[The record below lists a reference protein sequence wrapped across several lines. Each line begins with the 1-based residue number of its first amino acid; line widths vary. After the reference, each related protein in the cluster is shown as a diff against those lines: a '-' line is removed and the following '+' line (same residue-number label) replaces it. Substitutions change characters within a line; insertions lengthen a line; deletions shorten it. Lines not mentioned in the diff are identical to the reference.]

1 MFSRLALLGLL
12 MLVASATMAQG
23 GGSTPHVTI
32 GGSVFGG
39 GNLANVGG
47 NSTVLVDQNG
57 TVIGEDV
64 YGGGAL
70 ANVGTTSADSTT
82 VTILNG
88 VINGNVYG
96 GGLGDSIQNCYGGSI
111 NKAALVYGKVYVNIG
126 NNSGGPTINGSV
138 FGCNNINGTPLD
150 SVFVNIYKTAHTT
163 SNSYPTGITTM
174 AGLQA
179 SFNASN
185 YDDCFAIEA
194 VYGGGNKASY
204 KPSVA
209 DRATTV
215 HVYGCTEN
223 TIKVIYGGGNAA
235 DVGTSSK
242 HANTRLIIE
251 GGRFDQIFGGG
262 NGYSASG
269 NHDPNNCNDPDY
281 NPGAN
286 ITGTASTD
294 IQGGL
299 YRQIFG
305 GSNQF
310 GDVDVVAL
318 SIDKICDNL
327 LISEAFGGANE
338 AELQANVETNLGCGD
353 YEIGSFYGG
362 SNKANIVGDVTL
374 NVYGGTYTNVFGG
387 SKGVAAATGL
397 TAVPANIDGNVTLNL
412 FGGTM
417 VNAFGGSDKNGNITG
432 GITVNVL
439 DLEATNCGLDV
450 TNIYGASNET
460 AYSPTDPTITS
471 PVVNVM
477 HIAQAAG
484 VKGNV
489 FGGGNLA
496 AVTANP
502 TVNIGY
508 VSSMS
513 SYITAIAAYLPTN
526 YSVPANSRAYV
537 TGKVFGGGN
546 EAGVTNTVVNIN
558 SGIVKAG
565 VYGGCNTS
573 GTVGGNIAVNL
584 INGQV
589 GTDATNRA
597 DVFGG
602 GYGSNTY
609 TSGDIVVN
617 LNSTTI
623 YGDLYGGSA
632 FGSVNNATAN
642 PANTTTLTINGSAL
656 HGTIYGGG
664 KGDVTNLGN
673 GHNNVTAVNNGNVIV
688 NYNTANTALTGLYG
702 GANVNGNVKGDIT
715 VNVLANVGATGTGNS
730 VDVFGGG
737 LGAATDTEGNVTV
750 NIGTETM
757 AAADI
762 PVIYGDIYGGSAL
775 GNVNNAATDI
785 TKVDFLNGTL
795 HGNIYGGG
803 LGDAN
808 NAAKVNGE
816 VIVNISSANQDG
828 SDCHINLTDN
838 VSIYGCNNTN
848 GSPQADVTVNIYKTG
863 FTTGDYDSQ
872 SGTLYAIDQVFGGG
886 KNADYLPENGATNS
900 DKVAKVYVHDCANS
914 IRRVFS
920 GGDAADATG
929 VAATIDGGR
938 FDFIFGGGNGEVSE
952 ANIFLGG
959 TNLIVHAGIINHL
972 FGGSNTSGTIAGSMN
987 THIDGDN
994 MNAACAESITEFFG
1008 GGNLAP
1014 ITGDITT
1021 TLDCGI
1027 GNITNVY
1034 GGSNMASITGD
1045 VTLTIKGGNYT
1056 NAFGGSKG
1064 VAGSGSST
1072 GTTANIDGNVTLN
1085 LHGGTIV
1092 NAFGG
1097 SDQKGNITG
1106 SITVNVLDFEDT
1118 ECPLVV
1124 TNIYGG
1130 GNVTPYTPTSATNS
1144 PMVNVMHVKQTAG
1157 VQGDVF
1163 GGGLGATAIVT
1174 ANPIVKIG
1182 YDATTMS
1189 GLLPTGYTQPA
1200 TGFPRAVVTGDVYG
1214 GGSLAA
1220 VTGNTSVLIQTA
1232 GTEVKSN
1239 VFGGGSQAGVSGT
1252 STVQVANGTVGTGV
1266 YGGCNT
1272 SGTVGGAINVYID
1285 GGTIGSSTTRADG
1298 VFGGGFGQ
1306 STNTGDNITVTIG
1319 NADATTP
1326 QIYGDIYGGSAK
1338 GNVNSSTASPLN
1350 TTKVWLKKGTITGD
1364 IYGGGYG
1371 LDNVEALVYGNVQ
1384 VVVDGGTVNSYTSG
1398 TNTLGG
1404 RIFGCNNAKGTP
1416 KGTVEVTINATNAS
1430 SGSGSTKVYALQGVY
1445 GGGNL
1450 AGYDPTTTSAD
1461 YPIVTV
1467 NGCTSSIKDVYGGG
1481 NAAPVPNTKV
1491 IINGGDIK
1499 RMFAGGN
1506 GESGTP
1512 AHVGYKNI
1520 DANPSGTGYGTGQ
1533 AQAEIKGGTIEQVF
1547 GGSNAN
1553 GAIRVS
1559 SLLNVDKS
1567 TASGACAMKI
1577 GEVYGGGNMANGNAG
1592 IINIGCTGDL
1602 VALGSGEHY
1611 GVDQEGIRYVYG
1623 GANQANISN
1632 DILLNINSGIV
1643 ENVFGGNNQSGSIS
1657 GNITVNIDSTGTCGW
1672 YVGNVYGGGNQA
1684 TYGTANSNYPQVNIS
1699 NGLVSGDV
1707 FGGGLGSTGTAGQVT
1722 GNPQVV
1728 VNGAKARVNGGVYG
1742 GGSLAPTAGNPVVT
1756 LTNGALTNV
1765 YGGGKAANVN
1775 GAPTVNINGGT
1786 VSTGVYGGCD
1796 SQGNVSG
1803 NITVNVKSG
1812 VIGTQANFN
1821 NNILA
1826 NVFGGGFGPSTTT
1839 SGNVEV
1845 NIDSLANILA
1855 PVIYGDVYG
1864 GSAFGSVNNEA
1875 TDKTSVNIYS
1885 GSITGDVYGGGLGEA
1900 GNNVKG
1906 TVNGVVT
1913 VNVGTGTA
1921 NTTTGFAI
1929 TTEGFAIIGGSVYGG
1944 NNTGGSPQD
1953 DVYVNIWK
1961 AGSTI
1966 ANVFGGSNAAD
1977 YAPENGST
1985 TTSKKARVHIYGC
1998 DNTIYRVFGG
2008 GNAAASPS
2016 VETFIEGGT
2025 FNQVFGGGNGE
2036 LGPSYGADIHG
2047 TVDLGIHGGNV
2058 GQFFGG
2064 SNQNGTIS
2072 GAINVVVDN
2081 TSNCGSL
2088 VIDEFFCGGNFVDIT
2103 GNLETDILCSEGMV
2117 VHDLYGG
2124 CNQANISGNVV
2135 LNVYGGIY
2143 TNVYGGSKGLKADP
2157 SAVPPVSA
2165 HPANIEGGITL
2176 NLFGG
2181 TMENVYGGSNEN
2193 GNINGRIVV
2202 NVLDIMDTQCP
2213 LNITN
2218 IYGGSNLTDYTPTN
2232 SAIISPVINI
2242 VHIKNGIRGNVYGGS
2257 KGAVGV
2263 ATPTLLRANPQVN
2276 VGYDASMNT
2285 YIPSTGSNAYSVPSS
2300 PRAIISG
2307 DVFGGGDAATVEG
2320 NTIIYLRNRSKVFGN
2335 IYGGGNMGEVE
2346 GDTKVIVN
2354 GENQ

>member
-1 MFSRLALLGLL
+1 M
-12 MLVASATMAQG
+12 
-23 GGSTPHVTI
+23 
-32 GGSVFGG
+32 FGG
-39 GNLANVGG
+39 GNKAAVAGS
-47 NSTVLVDQNG
+47 STVLINQTGATIDTN
-57 TVIGEDV
+57 V

-70 ANVGTTSADSTT
+70 ANVNVTETIIGTDTSYSHTPNTITT
-82 VTILNG
+82 VNILKG
-88 VINGNVYG
+88 TINGDVFG
-96 GGLGDSIQNCYGGSI
+96 GGLGDSIDNCYGGS
-111 NKAALVYGKVYVNIG
+111 NNTAALVYGKVYVNIG
-126 NNSGGPTINGSV
+126 DNTGGPTLNGSV

-174 AGLQA
+174 AGLQN
-179 SFNASN
+179 SLNASN
-185 YDDCFAIEA
+185 YDDFFAIEA

-262 NGYSASG
+262 NGYSATG

-362 SNKANIVGDVTL
+362 SNKANIVGDVNL

-387 SKGVAAATGL
+387 SKGVAGMSGT
-397 TAVPANIDGNVTLNL
+397 PADIDGNVTLNL

-417 VNAFGGSDKNGNITG
+417 TNAFGGSDKNGNITG

-439 DLEATNCGLDV
+439 DLEASGCELDV

-460 AYSPTDPTITS
+460 AYTPTDATITS

-558 SGIVKAG
+558 SGTVKAG

-573 GTVGGNIAVNL
+573 GNVGGNITVNL

-589 GTDATNRA
+589 GTDADHRA

-602 GYGSNTY
+602 GFGKDTE
-609 TSGDIVVN
+609 TSSDITVT
-617 LNSTTI
+617 LNGTTI

-632 FGSVNNATAN
+632 LGSVNNSATED
-642 PANTTTLTINGSAL
+642 TTMVNLNSATLFGSVF
-656 HGTIYGGG
+656 GGG
-664 KGDVTNLGN
+664 KGQVGPTAADSI
-673 GHNNVTAVNNGNVIV
+673 TAVSNGKAIV
-688 NYNTANTALTGLYG
+688 NINVYDTHLTGLYG
-702 GANVNGNVKGDIT
+702 GANINGNVKGDIT
-715 VNVLANVGATGTGNS
+715 VNVLSNVGATGNNL
-730 VDVFGGG
+730 DIFGGG
-737 LGAATDTEGNVTV
+737 YGAATNTEGNVTV
-750 NIGTETM
+750 NIGTATM
-757 AAADI
+757 AAANV

-775 GNVNNAATDI
+775 GNVNNDSNDL

-816 VIVNISSANQDG
+816 VIVNISSANQDE

-863 FTTGDYDSQ
+863 FTSGEYDSQ

-886 KNADYLPENGATNS
+886 KNANYLPENGATNS

-938 FDFIFGGGNGEVSE
+938 FDYIFGGGNGEVSE

-1034 GGSNMASITGD
+1034 GGSNMASITGN

-1064 VAGSGSST
+1064 VAGT
-1072 GTTANIDGNVTLN
+1072 PGTPANIDGDVTLN

-1106 SITVNVLDFEDT
+1106 QITVNVLDFETTDC
-1118 ECPLVV
+1118 ELDV

-1130 GNVTPYTPTSATNS
+1130 GNVTPYKPSTVTLVS
-1144 PMVNVMHVKQTAG
+1144 PAVNVMHIKQTPG
-1157 VQGDVF
+1157 VRGDVF

-1174 ANPIVKIG
+1174 ACPMVKVG

-1252 STVQVANGTVGTGV
+1252 STVQVANGIVGTGI

-1272 SGTVGGAINVYID
+1272 SGTVGGAINVYVN

-1306 STNTGDNITVTIG
+1306 STNTGNNVTVTIG
-1319 NADATTP
+1319 NTDATTP

-1371 LDNVEALVYGNVQ
+1371 LDNAEALVYGNVQ

-1398 TNTLGG
+1398 ANTLGG

-1430 SGSGSTKVYALQGVY
+1430 SGSGSAKVYALQGVY

-1520 DANPSGTGYGTGQ
+1520 DANPSGSGYGTGQ

-1577 GEVYGGGNMANGNAG
+1577 GEVYGGGNFAAG
-1592 IINIGCTGDL
+1592 KAGTINIGCTGDL

-1684 TYGTANSNYPQVNIS
+1684 TYGSANSNYPQVNIN

-1728 VNGAKARVNGGVYG
+1728 VNGAKARVNGGIYG
-1742 GGSLAPTAGNPVVT
+1742 GGSLATTVGNPVVT

-1765 YGGGKAANVN
+1765 YGGGKAADVN

-1786 VSTGVYGGCD
+1786 VSTSVYGGCD

-1803 NITVNVKSG
+1803 NITVNVMSG
-1812 VIGTQANFN
+1812 VIGT
-1821 NNILA
+1821 
-1826 NVFGGGFGPSTTT
+1826 VFGGGFGSSTTT

-1845 NIDSLANILA
+1845 NIDSLANIPA
-1855 PVIYGDVYG
+1855 PIIYGDVYG
-1864 GSAFGSVNNEA
+1864 GSAFGTVNNEA
-1875 TDKTSVNIYS
+1875 TDETSVNIYS
-1885 GSITGDVYGGGLGEA
+1885 GSITGDVYGGGLGES

-1906 TVNGVVT
+1906 TVNGKIT
-1913 VNVGTGTA
+1913 VNVGSGTV

-1929 TTEGFAIIGGSVYGG
+1929 TTEGNASIGGSVYGG

-1961 AGSTI
+1961 ARGSI

-1977 YAPENGST
+1977 YAPENGSP

-2036 LGPSYGADIHG
+2036 LGPSYGADING

-2064 SNQNGTIS
+2064 SNQNGDIS

-2165 HPANIEGGITL
+2165 HPANIEGSVTL

-2181 TMENVYGGSNEN
+2181 TMENVFGGSNEN

-2232 SAIISPVINI
+2232 SSIISPVVNI
-2242 VHIKNGIRGNVYGGS
+2242 VHIKNGIWGNVYGGS
-2257 KGAVGV
+2257 KGAIGA

-2276 VGYDASMNT
+2276 VGYDASMDT
-2285 YIPSTGSNAYSVPSS
+2285 YIPSTGSNAYSVPIA
-2300 PRAIISG
+2300 PRAIVSG
-2307 DVFGGGDAATVEG
+2307 SVFGGGDAATVEG
-2320 NTIIYLRNRSKVFGN
+2320 STIIYLRNRSKVFGN
-2335 IYGGGNMGEVE
+2335 IYGGGNMGEVK
-2346 GDTKVIVN
+2346 GNTKVIVN
-2354 GENQ
+2354 GESQ

>member
-1 MFSRLALLGLL
+1 MKVKLTYILILILLAMNG
-12 MLVASATMAQG
+12 AAMAQG

-39 GNLANVGG
+39 GNLASVNGK
-47 NSTVLVDQNG
+47 STVLVNQANA
-57 TVIGEDV
+57 TMTDV

-70 ANVGTTSADSTT
+70 ANVGATAADSTT
-82 VTILNG
+82 VTILDG

-96 GGLGDSIQNCYGGSI
+96 GGLGDSIQNCYGGST
-111 NKAALVYGKVYVNIG
+111 NTAALVYGKVYVNIG
-126 NNSGGPTINGSV
+126 DNTGGPTINGSV

-318 SIDKICDNL
+318 SIDKTCDNL

-397 TAVPANIDGNVTLNL
+397 TAVPANIGGDVTLNL

-417 VNAFGGSDKNGNITG
+417 LNAFGGSDKNGNITG

-460 AYSPTDPTITS
+460 AYTPTDPTITS

-477 HIAQAAG
+477 HIAQADG
-484 VKGNV
+484 IKGNV

-508 VSSMS
+508 VNSMS
-513 SYITAIAAYLPTN
+513 SYITAIATSLPTN

-589 GTDATNRA
+589 GTDATHRA

-609 TSGDIVVN
+609 TSGDIAVN

-664 KGDVTNLGN
+664 KGDVTNLGT
-673 GHNNVTAVNNGNVIV
+673 GHDNVTAVNNGNVIV

-737 LGAATDTEGNVTV
+737 LGAATNTEGNVTV
-750 NIGTETM
+750 NIGTATT
-757 AAADI
+757 AAADV

-775 GNVNNAATDI
+775 GNVNNAATDL

-863 FTTGDYDSQ
+863 FTSGDYDSQ

-929 VAATIDGGR
+929 VAAIIDGGR
-938 FDFIFGGGNGEVSE
+938 FDYIFGGGNGEVSE
-952 ANIFLGG
+952 ANILLGG

-972 FGGSNTSGTIAGSMN
+972 FGGSNERGTITGSMN

-1027 GNITNVY
+1027 GHITNVY

-1064 VAGSGSST
+1064 VAGT
-1072 GTTANIDGNVTLN
+1072 PGTPANIDGDVTLN

-1106 SITVNVLDFEDT
+1106 QITVNVLDFETTDC
-1118 ECPLVV
+1118 ELDV

-1130 GNVTPYTPTSATNS
+1130 GNVTPYTPSTVTLVS
-1144 PMVNVMHVKQTAG
+1144 PAVNVMHIKQTPG
-1157 VQGDVF
+1157 VRGDVF

-1174 ANPIVKIG
+1174 ACPMVKVG

-1200 TGFPRAVVTGDVYG
+1200 NGFPRAVVTGDVYG

-1252 STVQVANGTVGTGV
+1252 STVQVANGIVGTGVYGGCNVLGSVGGTAEVIVTGGAIGSSGQHANVYGGGLGPDTRMNGDVLVTIGATNGGTPPTYSGSAVITGDVYGGSAKGKTNCNDAGTAHQGSSKTDVTLYGGTIDGDLYGGGHGIDNAAANVYGPVQVTVNKGTVTGSVYGCNNAAGAPQSTVKVDIYGTDAPGSGLTYALGNVFGGGNQAAYGSTPDVTIHNCDNSIGYVYGGGNKASVAATNVRVYGGNTIGYVFGGGNGEGVAASYEMVEGNAVTNIYGGTILHVFGGNNSSGKISGAVTLTVNKQAEGSGTACDMKIGEVYGGGNLAAGNAGAVNIGCTGDWTTTGTNNHTNHNNTDNRIGYELEGIGTVYGGANAADIGSSSNNSNITLNINSGMVDNVFGGNNTSGTIYGTIQVNINKTSDACSWYVGNVFGGGNLADYSGVPVVTLTNGPVSHNIYGGGNEAGVGGSLVNINGGSVGEGV

-1272 SGTVGGAINVYID
+1272 SGTVNGNITVNI
-1285 GGTIGSSTTRADG
+1285 
-1298 VFGGGFGQ
+1298 
-1306 STNTGDNITVTIG
+1306 TGDNTSQTTIG
-1319 NADATTP
+1319 TDATHRANIHGGGYGESTETTGNVTVNFGTLAYDNTSGTP
-1326 QIYGDIYGGSAK
+1326 VEIHSEFPKLYGDIYGGSAL
-1338 GNVNSSTASPLN
+1338 GEVNGGPTN
-1350 TTKVWLKKGTITGD
+1350 TT
-1364 IYGGGYG
+1364 
-1371 LDNVEALVYGNVQ
+1371 
-1384 VVVDGGTVNSYTSG
+1384 TVNILNG
-1398 TNTLGG
+1398 ELITN
-1404 RIFGCNNAKGTP
+1404 
-1416 KGTVEVTINATNAS
+1416 
-1430 SGSGSTKVYALQGVY
+1430 Q
-1445 GGGNL
+1445 
-1450 AGYDPTTTSAD
+1450 TTSA
-1461 YPIVTV
+1461 
-1467 NGCTSSIKDVYGGG
+1467 NGFPVYNGG
-1481 NAAPVPNTKV
+1481 N
-1491 IINGGDIK
+1491 
-1499 RMFAGGN
+1499 
-1506 GESGTP
+1506 
-1512 AHVGYKNI
+1512 
-1520 DANPSGTGYGTGQ
+1520 
-1533 AQAEIKGGTIEQVF
+1533 
-1547 GGSNAN
+1547 
-1553 GAIRVS
+1553 
-1559 SLLNVDKS
+1559 
-1567 TASGACAMKI
+1567 
-1577 GEVYGGGNMANGNAG
+1577 
-1592 IINIGCTGDL
+1592 
-1602 VALGSGEHY
+1602 
-1611 GVDQEGIRYVYG
+1611 
-1623 GANQANISN
+1623 
-1632 DILLNINSGIV
+1632 
-1643 ENVFGGNNQSGSIS
+1643 
-1657 GNITVNIDSTGTCGW
+1657 
-1672 YVGNVYGGGNQA
+1672 
-1684 TYGTANSNYPQVNIS
+1684 
-1699 NGLVSGDV
+1699 V
-1707 FGGGLGSTGTAGQVT
+1707 FGGGLGRKAASGVTAAEAKVYGTVT
-1722 GNPQVV
+1722 VNIGAPHSRTLNPDDDTNVGRAIIQGNVYGCNNTNGSPQDSVV
-1728 VNGAKARVNGGVYG
+1728 VNIYRTNRTADDEIYG
-1742 GGSLAPTAGNPVVT
+1742 TT
-1756 LTNGALTNV
+1756 YALH
-1765 YGGGKAANVN
+1765 
-1775 GAPTVNINGGT
+1775 
-1786 VSTGVYGGCD
+1786 
-1796 SQGNVSG
+1796 
-1803 NITVNVKSG
+1803 
-1812 VIGTQANFN
+1812 
-1821 NNILA
+1821 
-1826 NVFGGGFGPSTTT
+1826 NVFGGG
-1839 SGNVEV
+1839 
-1845 NIDSLANILA
+1845 
-1855 PVIYGDVYG
+1855 
-1864 GSAFGSVNNEA
+1864 NEA
-1875 TDKTSVNIYS
+1875 DYIPAT
-1885 GSITGDVYGGGLGEA
+1885 
-1900 GNNVKG
+1900 
-1906 TVNGVVT
+1906 
-1913 VNVGTGTA
+1913 TA
-1921 NTTTGFAI
+1921 SNKKLK
-1929 TTEGFAIIGGSVYGG
+1929 
-1944 NNTGGSPQD
+1944 
-1953 DVYVNIWK
+1953 VYVHNCYNSIER
-1961 AGSTI
+1961 
-1966 ANVFGGSNAAD
+1966 VFGGSNAA
-1977 YAPENGST
+1977 AAGAVGNT
-1985 TTSKKARVHIYGC
+1985 VTVH
-1998 DNTIYRVFGG
+1998 TL
-2008 GNAAASPS
+2008 
-2016 VETFIEGGT
+2016 IEGGR
-2025 FNQVFGGGNGE
+2025 FNNVFGGGNGE
-2036 LGPSYGADIHG
+2036 VSAANIKGDVKLE
-2047 TVDLGIHGGNV
+2047 IHGGIVNE
-2058 GQFFGG
+2058 FFVG
-2064 SNQNGTIS
+2064 SNQSGTITGNS
-2072 GAINVVVDN
+2072 NVIVDEASHCESVLI
-2081 TSNCGSL
+2081 T
-2088 VIDEFFCGGNFVDIT
+2088 EFFCGGKYADVE
-2103 GNLETDILCSEGMV
+2103 GNIEASINCSDALTV
-2117 VHDLYGG
+2117 TNLYGG
-2124 CNQANISGNVV
+2124 CKEADVTAGNGQPGNVHLSVYGGHYTNVFGGSKGDLASLGSGHSDNSADIAGNVV
-2135 LNVYGGIY
+2135 LDLY
-2143 TNVYGGSKGLKADP
+2143 
-2157 SAVPPVSA
+2157 
-2165 HPANIEGGITL
+2165 
-2176 NLFGG
+2176 GG
-2181 TMENVYGGSNEN
+2181 TMENVYGGSNVN
-2193 GNINGRIVV
+2193 GNISGTITV
-2202 NVLDIMDTQCP
+2202 NVIDAESQTCP
-2213 LNITN
+2213 LYITN
-2218 IYGGSNLTDYTPTN
+2218 IYGGSNLTSYTPTN
-2232 SAIISPVINI
+2232 GANLTSPVVNV
-2242 VHIKNGIRGNVYGGS
+2242 VHIKSGVRGNVYGAS
-2257 KGAVGV
+2257 KGVVGTA
-2263 ATPTLLRANPQVN
+2263 ATVTANPQVN
-2276 VGYDASMNT
+2276 IGYDASQMSSLATYLNT
-2285 YIPSTGSNAYSVPSS
+2285 VNYSVPAA

-2307 DVFGGGDAATVEG
+2307 SVFGGGDAATVIG
-2320 NTIIYLRNRSKVFGN
+2320 NTEIFLRKKAKVFGN
-2335 IYGGGNMGEVE
+2335 VYGGGNMGEVT
-2346 GDTKVIVN
+2346 GNTKVIVN
-2354 GENQ
+2354 GQNN